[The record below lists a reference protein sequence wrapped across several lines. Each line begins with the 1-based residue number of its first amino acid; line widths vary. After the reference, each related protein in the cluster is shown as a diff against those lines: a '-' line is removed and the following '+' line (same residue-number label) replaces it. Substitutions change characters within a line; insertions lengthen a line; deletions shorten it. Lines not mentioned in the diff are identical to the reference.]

1 MKASPSKIGT
11 VAASAP
17 GKIILTGEHFVVHG
31 SYAVAAAIN
40 KRARVTV
47 SPLGNQESEIVSE
60 GKSSPVFADD
70 NRFSLVKSVLGR
82 TFEEYGKPK
91 HSFRIQ
97 IDSEIPQGSGLGSS
111 AAISVA
117 TSAAITSFIG
127 QNPSKKQIWELSM
140 RGERSVHGNPSGIDT
155 WASLSGGIFL
165 FNKKNGPKQIQTKG
179 VLQFLVVF
187 SGKTR
192 RTSDLISTVSETRN
206 KYPSSFEHL
215 SKVASLLSLELVE
228 AVTKGDL
235 PYLGSLMDLTQ
246 LSLSRVGVSTKELD
260 NLIESLLRGEAYGA
274 KITGAGGGGSII
286 ALPKPNMAKSL
297 LRKVSLNYAHSFLT
311 SIPQEGLRWET

>member
-1 MKASPSKIGT
+1 M
-11 VAASAP
+11 
-17 GKIILTGEHFVVHG
+17 VHG

-47 SPLGNQESEIVSE
+47 SPLGDQESKIVSE
-60 GKSSPVFADD
+60 GVRSPVFADD
-70 NRFSLVKSVLGR
+70 YRFGLVKSVLGS

-91 HSFRIQ
+91 HSFLIQ

-127 QNPSKKQIWELSM
+127 KSLSKKKIWELSM
-140 RGERSVHGNPSGIDT
+140 CGERSVHGNPSGIDT

-165 FNKKNGPKQIQTKG
+165 FNKKNGPKQIQTNG
-179 VLQFLVVF
+179 ALRFLVVF

-192 RTSDLISTVSETRN
+192 RTSDLISAVSETRN
-206 KYPSSFEHL
+206 KYPASFEHL
-215 SKVASLLSLELVE
+215 SKAASRLSLELVE

-235 PYLGSLMDLTQ
+235 PYIGYLMDLAQ

-260 NLIESLLRGEAYGA
+260 RLIENLLKGEAYGA

-286 ALPKPNMAKSL
+286 ALPKPDKAKSL
-297 LRKVSLNYAHSFLT
+297 LQKISLNYAHSFLT